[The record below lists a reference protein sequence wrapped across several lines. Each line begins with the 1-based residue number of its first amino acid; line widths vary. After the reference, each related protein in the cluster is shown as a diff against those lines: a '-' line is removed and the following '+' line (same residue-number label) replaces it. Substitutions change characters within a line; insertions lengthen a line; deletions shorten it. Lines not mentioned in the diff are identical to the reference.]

1 MNMTTKRGTILIVD
15 DERFNITVL
24 KDLLDPDYDTMVAKN
39 GKQALSRIS
48 SAELPDLVLL
58 DIMMPELNGYEV
70 CEKMKNDPRTAD
82 IPIIFISA
90 MNQVGDEAKGLALGA
105 IDYITKPF
113 SPELVLLR
121 VKNHMNF
128 KKMSDR
134 FRDMATMDGLTG
146 IANRRRFDLFLE
158 QEWGRSLRAQ
168 SPLSLILMDID
179 FFKPFNDNYGHALGD
194 ECLKKA
200 AQALASCMTRAT
212 DLVARYGGEEFVCV
226 LPETDAAGAIQFG
239 EKLRQSISNLKF
251 LHEHSKAADHVTI
264 SLGAITVIPDKDA
277 KLEELVPA
285 ADKNLYLA
293 KEQGRN
299 RLVS

>member
-1 MNMTTKRGTILIVD
+1 MTDKHGTILIVD

-24 KDLLDPDYDTMVAKN
+24 KDLLDPDYDTMIAKN
-39 GKQALSRIS
+39 GQQALKRLS
-48 SAELPDLVLL
+48 STALPDLVLL
-58 DIMMPELNGYEV
+58 DIMMPEMNGYEV
-70 CEKMKNDPRTAD
+70 CEQMKNDPRTAD
-82 IPIIFISA
+82 IPVIFISA
-90 MNQVGDEAKGLALGA
+90 MNQAGDEAKGLALGA

-121 VKNHMNF
+121 VKNHINL

-158 QEWGRSLRAQ
+158 QEWNHSLRAQ
-168 SPLSLILMDID
+168 TPISLILMDID
-179 FFKPFNDNYGHALGD
+179 FFKPYNDNYGHAEGD
-194 ECLKKA
+194 ECLKKVA
-200 AQALASCMTRAT
+200 KALASCISRTT

-226 LPETDAAGAIQFG
+226 LPDTDPDKAVQFG
-239 EKLRQSISNLKF
+239 EKLRKSVSDLAVP
-251 LHEHSKAADHVTI
+251 HEYSKATDHVTI
-264 SLGAITVIPDKDA
+264 SLGVITVIPTPKAHLSD
-277 KLEELVPA
+277 LVPA
-285 ADKNLYLA
+285 ADQNLYKA

>member
-1 MNMTTKRGTILIVD
+1 MTVKSGTILIVD

-24 KDLLDPDYDTMVAKN
+24 KDLLDPEYDNMVAKN
-39 GKQALSRIS
+39 GAQALSRVA
-48 SAELPDLVLL
+48 SAELPDLILL
-58 DIMMPELNGYEV
+58 DIMMPEINGYEV
-70 CEKMKNDPRTAD
+70 CEKLKSDPRTTD

-90 MNQVGDEAKGLALGA
+90 MNQFGDESKGLKLGA

-121 VKNHMNF
+121 VRNHLKM

-134 FRDMATMDGLTG
+134 FRDMATIDGLTE

-158 QEWGRSLRAQ
+158 QEWRRSMRAA

-179 FFKPFNDNYGHALGD
+179 FFKPFNDNYGHTHGD
-194 ECLKKA
+194 DCLKKV
-200 AQALASCMTRAT
+200 AQALKSTMTRTT

-226 LPETDAAGAIQFG
+226 LPETDREGVELFG
-239 EKLRQSISNLKF
+239 EKLRRAVSDLKF
-251 LHEHSKAADHVTI
+251 PHAHSKAADHVTI
-264 SLGAITVIPDKDA
+264 SLGGITVTPTKEA
-277 KLEELVPA
+277 KAEELITS
-285 ADKNLYLA
+285 ADKNLYQA

-299 RLVS
+299 RLVF